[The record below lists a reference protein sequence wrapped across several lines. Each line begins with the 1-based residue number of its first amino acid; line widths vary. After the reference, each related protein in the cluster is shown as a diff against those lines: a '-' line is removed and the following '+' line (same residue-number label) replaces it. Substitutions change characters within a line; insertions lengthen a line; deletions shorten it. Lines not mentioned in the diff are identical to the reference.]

1 MTINP
6 ISKKIA
12 LPANSVRLNQYS
24 TAKSVDSHVSM
35 IKRSSI
41 VLA

>member
-6 ISKKIA
+6 IGIKIA
-12 LPANSVRLNQYS
+12 ANSVRLNQYS

-35 IKRSSI
+35 IKRSSLM
-41 VLA
+41 LAQ